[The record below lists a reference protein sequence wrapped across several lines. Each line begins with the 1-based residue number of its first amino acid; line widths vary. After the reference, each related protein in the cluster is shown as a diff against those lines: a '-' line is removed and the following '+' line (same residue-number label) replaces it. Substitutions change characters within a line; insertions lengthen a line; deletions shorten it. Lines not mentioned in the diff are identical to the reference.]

1 MKDGLWQVFIRTIK
15 FSRRKWFGEREFS
28 LLWNLRKIG
37 KERMRDLPWL
47 GVRLRVQDGPVV
59 AIDFLIPTPIPGQ
72 SEGSEVDKLP
82 SPALGHIIVNSPR

>member
-37 KERMRDLPWL
+37 KERMRELPAGWVCL
-47 GVRLRVQDGPVV
+47 WVQDGPVA
-59 AIDFLIPTPIPGQ
+59 AIDFLIPHPHPKT
-72 SEGSEVDKLP
+72 V
-82 SPALGHIIVNSPR
+82 